1 MGTQTVR
8 SWRPTDEE
16 VERIIAEM
24 RPIIAELAR
33 HQVLAP
39 DAPKKKST

>member
-1 MGTQTVR
+1 MGTKSVR
-8 SWRPTDEE
+8 AWRPSKEE
-16 VERIIAEM
+16 VDRILAEM

-39 DAPKKKST
+39 DKLGK